1 MSNLAVIKEGLL
13 EPRGAAQLKMALPA
27 HITPEK
33 FQRAAITALMN
44 NPDIAD
50 CSKQSVM
57 NSLMKCAQDGL
68 IPDGR
73 EAAIVKF
80 KGTAQYLPMA
90 YGLIKRMRNSGEV
103 QSVNAYIV
111 YDNEDF
117 DWVIRDG
124 VEEFTHKP
132 MIRGEKGGVLLA
144 YAVVLLKDGGKHVE
158 VMRKADIEKARLASP
173 NQKGSERPLHIW
185 ASWYEEMAKK
195 TVIHRAAKRCPTS
208 SDIERML
215 QRDMRVT
222 LNGDAGEDEA
232 PPAQKSLVDGLN
244 AAIEAEIV
252 GTQEPP
258 AQTETAKAACEN
270 CGGAGNLKGFDS
282 EGVEYIE
289 PCPDC
294 QPARN

>member
-1 MSNLAVIKEGLL
+1 MSNLTVIKEGLL
-13 EPRGAAQLKMALPA
+13 DPRGAAQLKMALPA

-73 EAAIVKF
+73 EAALVKF
-80 KGTAQYLPMA
+80 KGSAQYMPMV

-111 YDNEDF
+111 YENDEF
-117 DWVIRDG
+117 EYVIRDG
-124 VEEFTHKP
+124 VEEFTHRPKV
-132 MIRGEKGGVLLA
+132 RGERGGMILA

-158 VMRKADIEKARLASP
+158 VMSKDDIEKARMASS
-173 NQKGSERPLHIW
+173 NQKGSKTPSGIW

-208 SDIERML
+208 SDIEKML
-215 QRDMRVT
+215 QRDMRVVT
-222 LNGDAGEDEA
+222 TGDDEEA
-232 PPAQKSLVDGLN
+232 EAPAQKSLVDGLN
-244 AAIEAEIV
+244 DAISQEVKEAELIDDNTV
-252 GTQEPP
+252 CATCNDDGVVDDGMIGTM
-258 AQTETAKAACEN
+258 
-270 CGGAGNLKGFDS
+270 
-282 EGVEYIE
+282 
-289 PCPDC
+289 PCPAC
-294 QPARN
+294 KSN

>member
-1 MSNLAVIKEGLL
+1 MSNLTVIKEGLL
-13 EPRGAAQLKMALPA
+13 DPRGAAQLKMALPA

-73 EAAIVKF
+73 EAALVKF
-80 KGTAQYLPMA
+80 KGSAQYMPMV

-111 YDNEDF
+111 YDNDEF
-117 DWVIRDG
+117 DYVIRDG
-124 VEEFTHKP
+124 VEEFIHRPRIKGD
-132 MIRGEKGGVLLA
+132 RGNMMLA

-158 VMRKADIEKARLASP
+158 VMSKADIEKARMASS
-173 NQKGSERPLHIW
+173 NQKGSKTPTGIW
-185 ASWYEEMAKK
+185 AAWYEEMAKK

-208 SDIERML
+208 SDIEKML
-215 QRDMRVT
+215 QRDMRVSM
-222 LNGDAGEDEA
+222 NGDDEETE
-232 PPAQKSLVDGLN
+232 AQPVSLVDSLN
-244 AAIEAEIV
+244 DAINQEVKEAALIEDKSETTVCATCNDDGEV
-252 GTQEPP
+252 DDGMSGTM
-258 AQTETAKAACEN
+258 
-270 CGGAGNLKGFDS
+270 
-282 EGVEYIE
+282 
-289 PCPDC
+289 PCPAC
-294 QPARN
+294 KSN